1 MPLLWDPRKDSAAY
15 WVWFVAGSAFVE
27 WTTEIILLRQ
37 QLRVAQSAPMPSV
50 LQSSVTGEQ
59 YRTSAK
65 RFEATYRTR
74 TICAT
79 VRMIFVFM
87 ILYFDVL
94 AVTWEWSQVL
104 ANQDTPGMRQI
115 VMWLST
121 LALGCVPMRIPL
133 YLSEQKLSQERETP
147 KPKAFLSY
155 VFDFPTL
162 LAGVC
167 LIVAGALHEKYLPGI
182 IVPDFLVVT
191 FFFGSIISTL
201 FQSYLKHFD
210 PGWLLESNL
219 GRIHTVGALD
229 IEKTSFPIITPFPLP
244 FDIVDETIPE
254 VAKLTPKEEEAIKQS
269 ERRPKFIIVIVET
282 ILLYVLFFGVLLIIV
297 SPFLEVGKKGIPRA
311 FGLASLGKARIS
323 GTHLQAVNAVLFM
336 LILRPLFVLVNFF
349 ANLCEQKA
357 CLSGDSYVHV
367 LTQRLCETMRKLGLG
382 GNEKL
387 QRRRQA
393 RHECDR
399 SRWPLAAQ
407 SLCACAGQAAL
418 HTQCSAAE

>member
-1 MPLLWDPRKDSAAY
+1 MPLVWDPRKDSAAY
-15 WVWFVAGSAFVE
+15 WVWFVAGSTFVE
-27 WTTEIILLRQ
+27 WATEMTLLRRE
-37 QLRVAQSAPMPSV
+37 LRVAQSAPIPPV
-50 LQSSVTGEQ
+50 LQSSVTAEQ
-59 YRTSAK
+59 YKTSAK
-65 RFEATYRTR
+65 RFEATYKTR
-74 TICAT
+74 TVCAT

-87 ILYFDVL
+87 ILYFDAL
-94 AVTWEWSQVL
+94 AVTWEWSQTL
-104 ANQDTPGMRQI
+104 ANQDSPGMRQI
-115 VMWLST
+115 VIWLSI
-121 LALGCVPMRIPL
+121 LALGCVPMRIPF
-133 YLSEQKLSQERETP
+133 YLSEKELSRERGTP
-147 KPKAFLSY
+147 KPKPFLSY

-167 LIVAGALHEKYLPGI
+167 LIVTGTLHEKHLPGMI
-182 IVPDFLVVT
+182 IPDFLIVA

-219 GRIHTVGALD
+219 GRIHTAGALD

-244 FDIVDETIPE
+244 FDVVDETIPE
-254 VAKLTPKEEEAIKQS
+254 VAKLTPKEEEAIKQF

-297 SPFLEVGKKGIPRA
+297 SPFMEVGKKDIPRA
-311 FGLASLGKARIS
+311 FGLASLGKARLS
-323 GTHLQAVNAVLFM
+323 GTHLQAVNAVLVM

-357 CLSGDSYVHV
+357 SLSGDSYVYV

-387 QRRRQA
+387 QRRRQ
-393 RHECDR
+393 E
-399 SRWPLAAQ
+399 
-407 SLCACAGQAAL
+407 
-418 HTQCSAAE
+418 